1 MIQYEV
7 EKELFEAVMS
17 ITLTNSDIFNIQG
30 ENIIYKDT
38 NIISLSDFF
47 FKCTKWAFTLT
58 PKYTLGSFYRSCSIY
73 KQTTNTGFELLET
86 FDNINQKQALFDAC
100 HRILEL
106 RKVNDTT
113 KN

>member
-1 MIQYEV
+1 MQYKV
-7 EKELFEAVMS
+7 KRELFEKVMD
-17 ITLTNSDIFNIQG
+17 ITLTNSDVYTIQG
-30 ENIIYKDT
+30 ENIIYKDS

-58 PKYTLGSFYRSCSIY
+58 PKYALNSSIRACSVY
-73 KQTTNTGFELLET
+73 KEGIGINFELIKT

-100 HRILEL
+100 HYILEL
-106 RKVNDTT
+106 RKINDTT

>member
-73 KQTTNTGFELLET
+73 KQVIGTNFELLET

-106 RKVNDTT
+106 RKINDTT